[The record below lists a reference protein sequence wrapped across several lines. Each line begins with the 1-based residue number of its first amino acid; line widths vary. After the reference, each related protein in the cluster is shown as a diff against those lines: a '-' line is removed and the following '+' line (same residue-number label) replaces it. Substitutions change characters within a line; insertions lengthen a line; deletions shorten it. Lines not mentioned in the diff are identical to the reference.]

1 MCRLLFCLLAFPA
14 FAFAQEPLSVPAA
27 QKLAQGM
34 HMVQIKNYFRRTTS
48 ASRS

>member
-1 MCRLLFCLLAFPA
+1 MCRLLFCLLAFP
-14 FAFAQEPLSVPAA
+14 AFAQEPLSVPAA